1 MNKIAEVNKQ
11 DKPRRGG
18 GQKSKIAYPY
28 YDLDQSI
35 EVAQAVHG
43 KGGGHCT
50 KDQLADFLGY
60 TTIKSGAYL
69 TRIAAAK
76 LFGLINIEKDQ
87 ISVTERANTI
97 LAPVL
102 PEESTS
108 AKVGAFLSVPLF
120 AAVYE
125 RFKGQQLP
133 EPVGLKNLF
142 QNHYHIVPDRV
153 TPALRVLMDSAD
165 QAGFFSISG
174 NRSKL
179 IKPVGESPQRQKDE
193 PKQEKPKDEP
203 PPHKPSASGGGEGPP
218 PSIHTAIAGLLR
230 ELPKPGP
237 WPKKGK
243 ERFMSAFRATIDF
256 IYPDSDEETNN
267 D

>member
-1 MNKIAEVNKQ
+1 MNKIAELSKQ
-11 DKPRRGG
+11 DKPRRSG

-35 EVAQAVHG
+35 EVAQAVRG

-60 TTIKSGAYL
+60 STVKSGAYL

-76 LFGLINIEKDQ
+76 QFGLVNIEKDQ
-87 ISVTERANTI
+87 ISITERANTI
-97 LAPVL
+97 LAPIL
-102 PEESTS
+102 PEDSKN
-108 AKVGAFLSVPLF
+108 ARIAAFLNVPLF
-120 AAVYE
+120 EAVYE

-153 TPALRVLMDSAD
+153 TPALRVLMESAD
-165 QAGFFSISG
+165 QAGFFSVSG
-174 NRSKL
+174 NRNKL
-179 IKPVGESPQRQKDE
+179 IKPVGESSQRQKDD

-203 PPHKPSASGGGEGPP
+203 PHKPSGGGDGPP
-218 PSIHTAIAGLLR
+218 PSIHTAITGLLR

-256 IYPDSDEETNN
+256 IYPDSDEDANN